1 MVVIVSIFLLIQ
13 YVVTAA
19 IIVVILLMIA
29 RFALNYADINPFS
42 RSVIFVRRLTDPLV
56 NPIRR
61 ALAGFGVQPNVA
73 PLITILLTILVG
85 WFAMQLAESIL
96 NTAAG
101 VLTSLTSGRRGS
113 FVALIGYLLY
123 GLLSFY
129 SLLIFIRII
138 FSWGMVSSVNPVMRF
153 LVSATDPLLL
163 PLRRMMPP
171 LGMFDLS
178 PIVAFIILWLF
189 QAAIVG
195 TILRGWPLQFLSGG

>member
-13 YVVTAA
+13 YVVTAT

-101 VLTSLTSGRRGS
+101 VLTSLTSGRRGAL
-113 FVALIGYLLY
+113 VALVGYLLY

-129 SLLIFIRII
+129 TLLIFIRII

-189 QAAIVG
+189 QAAVVG
-195 TILRGWPLQFLSGG
+195 TILRGWPLQFLS